1 VNQNVNPDHA
11 ARWSRRGALRYGG
24 AALAA
29 GAGAWSLATPAL
41 AQDADATPAT
51 PGSGGVPDDFK
62 VVLHAAEVQDWQYV
76 LSNLRNLTE
85 EWPRAH
91 LRVVVDGSAVIALQ
105 GDNSITR
112 EWASLAEAGV
122 DLRVCPNALHEHQID
137 PATIPHFA
145 NTSLGGVI
153 ALVQAHQ
160 EGFVYVKP

>member
-1 VNQNVNPDHA
+1 MNSSVNPGRTPH
-11 ARWSRRGALRYGG
+11 WSRRGALRYGG

-29 GAGAWSLATPAL
+29 SVGSWTLAHPAL
-41 AQDADATPAT
+41 AQGPDATPAM
-51 PGSGGVPDDFK
+51 PDSGGVPDDFK
-62 VVLHAAEVQDWQYV
+62 VVLHAAEGQNWQYV
-76 LSNLRNLTE
+76 LSNLRNLTA

-91 LRVVVDGSAVIALQ
+91 LRVVVDGTAVIGLQ
-105 GDNSITR
+105 GDNSLTR
-112 EWASLAEAGV
+112 EWASLADAGV

-137 PATIPHFA
+137 PDTIPAFA